1 MREMTHRG
9 TAELSTERL
18 LLRRF
23 SLRDAQPAFE
33 NWLSEE
39 KVTRFLT
46 FEPYKSVRE
55 VRKILRKWTRGYAR
69 PDFYQWAIVLKESMQ
84 PVGTIDAKVIDADAG
99 YMRVGYCLG
108 SKWWGK
114 GIMTEALKEV
124 LAFLFGQ
131 VGAGRI
137 EARHDANNPASGKVM
152 QKCGMSYEGTLRRSA
167 KSNVGIYDALVY
179 AIVQE

>member
-108 SKWWGK
+108 SKW
-114 GIMTEALKEV
+114 
-124 LAFLFGQ
+124 
-131 VGAGRI
+131 GRI

-179 AIVQE
+179 AIVKD